1 MKNIVH
7 VSFSLV
13 CISRESI
20 ITILLYNS
28 KIMVQK
34 ILRQDGV
41 ITRNKI
47 KLKERERRVRPI
59 QEAFRGVVARSKTK
73 KLEE

>member
-1 MKNIVH
+1 
-7 VSFSLV
+7 
-13 CISRESI
+13 
-20 ITILLYNS
+20 
-28 KIMVQK
+28 MVQK

>member
-20 ITILLYNS
+20 ITTLLYNS